1 MVLDKTTRFRRWVT
15 GSAAVIVVG
24 ALVWF
29 FTLYDNWKVIPGM
42 DTMIPEYPPG
52 ATCIIKKNP
61 SHVQAKTSVV
71 IIQVSAKALLLSR
84 VDRIDGDKIYI
95 KHDNRVSVFRHYEKK
110 SYTIAD
116 VRGLVITVL
125 VPDPE
130 IPTVKKINDGK

>member
-1 MVLDKTTRFRRWVT
+1 MAVDKTTKFRRWVT

-29 FTLYDNWKVIPGM
+29 FTLYGNWKVIPGM

-61 SHVQAKTSVV
+61 GQVQAKTSVV

-95 KHDNRVSVFRHYEKK
+95 KHDNRGSVFLHYEKK

-116 VRGLVITVL
+116 VRGLVMTVL

-130 IPTVKKINDGK
+130 IPNAKKTNDGK